1 MWPCWFILLFISGVP
16 SARWFYF
23 FIRSV
28 RAFGTTQSLWFIS
41 FTKPSMTT
49 LPSSSSNIKPC
60 FLFEWNSRAFDLIL
74 NTILKSLFYFICFVL
89 VASSARKS
97 GSITKTGKWLKLLT
111 LPLPISKC
119 LQVSTMFASLTAG
132 LIKKEVSVMFYP
144 LVASCYRF
152 SCYYRFSDILLLLYN
167 IYKAPF

>member
-16 SARWFYF
+16 SARRFYF

-28 RAFGTTQSLWFIS
+28 RAFGKTQSLLFIS

-49 LPSSSSNIKPC
+49 LPSSSLKVKPF
-60 FLFEWNSRAFDLIL
+60 FLFEWYSRAQG

-89 VASSARKS
+89 VAPLARQRC
-97 GSITKTGKWLKLLT
+97 SITKTGKWLKLLT

-132 LIKKEVSVMFYP
+132 LIKKCQKMRPGCTPYV
-144 LVASCYRF
+144 
-152 SCYYRFSDILLLLYN
+152 LLTA
-167 IYKAPF
+167 KS